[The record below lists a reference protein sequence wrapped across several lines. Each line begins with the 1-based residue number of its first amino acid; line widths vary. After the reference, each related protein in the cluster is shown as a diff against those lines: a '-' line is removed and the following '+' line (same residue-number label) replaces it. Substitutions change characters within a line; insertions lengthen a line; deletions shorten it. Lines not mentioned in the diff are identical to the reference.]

1 MTGEECVA
9 VCSDLRYGR
18 ELQTIAT
25 DFPKVH
31 TISVFKSHAFYCCV
45 QGFRD
50 EPLPLGGSAWPCHRH
65 SDGILWLKPFLYGNQ
80 LINYQFLYNR

>member
-1 MTGEECVA
+1 MTGDECVA

-31 TISVFKSHAFYCCV
+31 TIGVLKVKHFIVVFKVFEMNPYLWV
-45 QGFRD
+45 G
-50 EPLPLGGSAWPCHRH
+50 LPGLATDIQTVFSG
-65 SDGILWLKPFLYGNQ
+65 
-80 LINYQFLYNR
+80 

>member
-1 MTGEECVA
+1 MTGDECVA

-31 TISVFKSHAFYCCV
+31 TNRVFKGHAFNCV
-45 QGFRD
+45 LGFRD
-50 EPLPLGGSAWPCHRH
+50 EPLPLGGSAWPSHRH
-65 SDGILWLKPFLYGNQ
+65 SDGILWLKPFLDGKQ
-80 LINYQFLYNR
+80 LIKYQLLYHR